1 MPQWVQPTN
10 RRQHDRR
17 VVLVEGAGAAGDGG
31 KGAAAAELL
40 TVSMFILW
48 LVYFAYA

>member
-1 MPQWVQPTN
+1 MTHALYLSKEQGEQGQPET
-10 RRQHDRR
+10 
-17 VVLVEGAGAAGDGG
+17 GG
-31 KGAAAAELL
+31 KGTAAAAELL